1 MQTCEAGKALVN
13 LLHSENV
20 DVHRAVLCALRAY
33 AVEGKYAMEIE
44 SRGCLAPTF
53 KLMHS
58 DRPDVVARALRLL
71 WAMAV
76 ADPIKAKIT
85 KVSAAPAMDH
95 RDTLCFQIP

>member
-1 MQTCEAGKALVN
+1 MQTCDAGKALVN

-33 AVEGKYAMEIE
+33 AVEGKFAMEIE

-58 DRPDVVARALRLL
+58 DRHDVVARALRLL
-71 WAMAV
+71 WAMAI

-85 KVSAAPAMDH
+85 KVRVPGW
-95 RDTLCFQIP
+95 I